1 MGSPLGAVDTVVVV
15 LLSDH
20 PTVAGLDWSRACQCM
35 PSIDTP
41 DMRAWL
47 NACEH
52 SGGTVAAVVVP
63 AQGWRTAPH
72 GGPRRQICVPPREYA
87 QFTAALALVL
97 GH

>member
-20 PTVAGLDWSRACQCM
+20 ATAAGLDWSRACQYM

-47 NACEH
+47 NACENG
-52 SGGTVAAVVVP
+52 GGTVAAVVVP
-63 AQGWRTAPH
+63 VQCWLTALRGVPY
-72 GGPRRQICVPPREYA
+72 RQICVPPGEYA
-87 QFTAALALVL
+87 LFTAALALMP
-97 GH
+97 